1 MPSWA
6 SDTRQSEVE
15 SCLYLGGFVDCLH
28 GHCGDAHVSA
38 MAYVAHRFDGALGL
52 GFESC
57 HEVGQ
62 LVFHFGRAH
71 NR

>member
-1 MPSWA
+1 
-6 SDTRQSEVE
+6 
-15 SCLYLGGFVDCLH
+15 
-28 GHCGDAHVSA
+28 